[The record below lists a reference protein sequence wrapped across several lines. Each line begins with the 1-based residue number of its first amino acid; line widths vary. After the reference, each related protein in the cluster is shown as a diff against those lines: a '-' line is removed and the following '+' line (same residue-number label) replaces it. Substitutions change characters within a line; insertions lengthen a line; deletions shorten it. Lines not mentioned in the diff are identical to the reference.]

1 MIEQLTDMP
10 EGAIGFRGSGRLT
23 SRDYHDTLLPVIRE
37 ALESGRTV
45 NLLFAT
51 APDFSGLDMGALWE
65 DTKAAGTIGLK
76 HLSSWGRIALVTDK
90 DWMRHAIS
98 AFGWISP
105 GEYRVFEPRRVRGGE
120 DLAERGGRL
129 TAASGA
135 RARDGRTRR

>member
-105 GEYRVFEPRRVRGGE
+105 GEYRVFEPDE
-120 DLAERGGRL
+120 YE
-129 TAASGA
+129 AAKTWLSEAG
-135 RARDGRTRR
+135 D

>member
-1 MIEQLTDMP
+1 
-10 EGAIGFRGSGRLT
+10 
-23 SRDYHDTLLPVIRE
+23 VIRE

-65 DTKAAGTIGLK
+65 DAKAAGTIGLK

-98 AFGWISP
+98 AFGWITP
-105 GEYRVFEPRRVRGGE
+105 GEYRAFEPDE
-120 DLAERGGRL
+120 FE
-129 TAASGA
+129 AAKTWLSKA
-135 RARDGRTRR
+135 SR

>member
-10 EGAIGFRGSGRLT
+10 EGAIGYRGSRPPT
-23 SRDYHDTLLPVIRE
+23 TRDYPATLPRVSRE

-51 APDFSGLDMGALWE
+51 APDFGGLDMGALWE

-105 GEYRVFEPRRVRGGE
+105 GEYRVFDPDEYE
-120 DLAERGGRL
+120 
-129 TAASGA
+129 AAKTWLSEAG
-135 RARDGRTRR
+135 D

>member
-10 EGAIGFRGSGRLT
+10 EGAIGFRGSGKLT
-23 SRDYHDTLLPVIRE
+23 SRDYHD
-37 ALESGRTV
+37 
-45 NLLFAT
+45 T

-105 GEYRVFEPRRVRGGE
+105 GEYRVFEPHE
-120 DLAERGGRL
+120 YE
-129 TAASGA
+129 AAKTWLSEAGS
-135 RARDGRTRR
+135 